1 MTDDRG
7 FGAPVLLVTLA
18 LVGAFCMAM
27 ADVANVLVS
36 AQRAQA
42 AADAAALAAVAAQW
56 PATGSGDD
64 PGDAARV
71 GAEANGATLQRC
83 ACEPRGDGVEVDV
96 SVRTSI
102 RVLRVAPDSVHA
114 TASAR
119 VDRGRLFQPVRSIE
133 ASRRY
138 GAGVSSTPLTD
149 AWWAITVR
157 ERQSGT

>member
-64 PGDAARV
+64 PGDAPR
-71 GAEANGATLQRC
+71 ATLQRC